1 MNNPLEPENTN
12 PFEDWFFETHGG
24 TGEPV
29 WEQEDD
35 SDECLEDCYDDK
47 DEE

>member
-1 MNNPLEPENTN
+1 MKYSIEPTNTN

-29 WEQEDD
+29 WEHEED
-35 SDECLEDCYDDK
+35 SDECEEDSYDDK
-47 DEE
+47 DEF